1 MAEILRLD
9 KVLANMGFG
18 SRRDVK
24 KLIKDGKV
32 MVNQKLCKDAGMHID
47 PAEDVIEVNG
57 QTLQYRKYIYL
68 MLHKPAG
75 VISATED
82 DRHRTVLDLLAV
94 QDRVFSLFPVG
105 RLDKDTEGL
114 LLLTNDGLTAHRL
127 LSPKRQVPK
136 LYYAEV
142 DGILGESDVKQFEQ
156 GVVLDDGYKTL
167 PAKLHILDHEL
178 GRGSGVSK
186 AKITIVEGKYH
197 QVKRMFASVGKKVLY
212 LKREAM
218 GGLQLDP
225 ALKPGQY
232 RELTEEEIMLI
243 KQQA

>member
-68 MLHKPAG
+68 MLH
-75 VISATED
+75 
-82 DRHRTVLDLLAV
+82 
-94 QDRVFSLFPVG
+94 
-105 RLDKDTEGL
+105 KDTEGL